1 MKVITNPFFDDP
13 MYNKSFS
20 ELGFEYDK
28 NGTVLTPWI
37 NQFPNPIKYSTKK
50 DIWLRGCLLYT
61 SPSPRDVKRS
71 RMPSSA

>member
-20 ELGFEYDK
+20 ELGFEYEK

-37 NQFPNPIKYSTKK
+37 NQFPYPIDLDDEIYKTNLPGS
-50 DIWLRGCLLYT
+50 
-61 SPSPRDVKRS
+61 
-71 RMPSSA
+71 

>member
-20 ELGFEYDK
+20 ELGFEYEK

-37 NQFPNPIKYSTKK
+37 NQFPDPIDLDDEIYKTNLPGS
-50 DIWLRGCLLYT
+50 
-61 SPSPRDVKRS
+61 
-71 RMPSSA
+71 